1 MNKTLRLILGDQL
14 NHSHSWYKEKDKNV
28 TYILMEVMQEQTY
41 VKHHIQKIIGFF
53 TAMRAFARELK
64 DEGHQVIYYYLDAN
78 ENQQSF
84 GKNIKWLIKKLS
96 FDKFEYQTPDEYR
109 LDEELKDFCKS
120 LKIKSEVFDT
130 EHFYTSREDVKV
142 FFKGKKQY
150 LMENFY
156 RYMRKKHQILMD
168 INQEPEGGKWNF
180 DHENR
185 KKYDGKIPLKEP
197 LVFKKDVSDILK
209 MLKKLDVQFFGNIN
223 PKEFSLP
230 TNREESLEL
239 LEYFCH
245 DLLPAFGR
253 YEDAMLK
260 EHRTLFHSSL
270 SFALNVKMLSPE
282 EVINH
287 VISTWRTNQDTI
299 NIADVEGFVRQIVGW
314 REYMRGIYWA
324 EMPSFSEKNF
334 LNHTEPLPVWFWDG
348 KVKMNCLKNS
358 INNSLDNAYA
368 HHIQRLMVIG
378 NFSLLA
384 GVNPD
389 EIDAWY
395 LGVYADA
402 IEWVQITNTR
412 GMSQFADGGIV
423 GSKPYVASANYIN
436 KMSNY
441 CSGCFY
447 DKDKRHGNKACPFN
461 SLYWNFYLK
470 HEEKLK
476 KNPRISM
483 MYRLLD
489 KMDEEEIHKITTQA
503 DYYLQNINE
512 L

>member
-1 MNKTLRLILGDQL
+1 MSKTLRLILGDQL
-14 NHSHSWYKEKDKNV
+14 NHSHSWFKKKDKNV

-41 VKHHIQKIIGFF
+41 VKHHVQKIIGFF

-64 DEGHQVIYYYLDAN
+64 EEGHQVIYYYLDAD

-84 GKNIKWLIKKLS
+84 GENINWLINKLS
-96 FDKFEYQTPDEYR
+96 FDKFEYQMPDEYR
-109 LDEELKDFCKS
+109 LDEELKSFCKS
-120 LKIKSEVFDT
+120 LEIESEILDT
-130 EHFYTSREDVKV
+130 EHFYTSKDEVKV
-142 FFKGKKQY
+142 FFNGKKQY

-168 INQEPEGGKWNF
+168 FNQEPEGGKWNF

-185 KKYDGKIPLKEP
+185 KKYDGKVPLKEP
-197 LVFKKDVSDILK
+197 LQFKKDVSDILK
-209 MLKKLDVQFFGNIN
+209 MLQKMEVNFFGNIN

-245 DLLPAFGR
+245 DLLPAFGK

-270 SFALNVKMLSPE
+270 SFALNLKLLSPS

-287 VISTWRTNQDTI
+287 VVSTWRTNQDII

-334 LNHTEPLPVWFWDG
+334 LNHENKLPTWFWDG
-348 KVKMNCLKNS
+348 KVKMNCLKHS
-358 INNSLDNAYA
+358 INNSLDYSYA

-384 GVNPD
+384 GIHPD
-389 EIDAWY
+389 EIDAWF

-402 IEWVQITNTR
+402 IQWVQITNTR

-447 DKDKRHGNKACPFN
+447 DKDKRYGNKACPFN
-461 SLYWNFYLK
+461 SLYWNFYLT
-470 HEEKLK
+470 HQQKLK

-483 MYRLLD
+483 MYRLLE
-489 KMDEEEIHKITTQA
+489 KMEEEEVEKIINQA
-503 DYYLQNINE
+503 NHYLQNVSE

>member
-1 MNKTLRLILGDQL
+1 MSKTLRLILGDQL
-14 NHSHSWYKEKDKNV
+14 NHSHSWFKEKDKNV

-41 VKHHIQKIIGFF
+41 VKHHVQKIIAFF

-64 DEGHQVIYYYLDAN
+64 DEGHEVLYYYLDAN

-84 GKNIKWLIKKLS
+84 SKNIKWLINKLS
-96 FDKFEYQTPDEYR
+96 FDKFEYQMPDEYR
-109 LDEELKDFCKS
+109 LDEELKDICKL
-120 LKIKSEVFDT
+120 LKIKNEVFDT
-130 EHFYTSREDVKV
+130 EHFYTVRNEVKV
-142 FFKGKKQY
+142 FFNGKKQY

-156 RYMRKKHQILMD
+156 RYMRKKHQILM
-168 INQEPEGGKWNF
+168 NVNHEPEGGKWNF

-185 KKYDGKIPLKEP
+185 KKYDGKIPLKDP
-197 LVFKKDVSDILK
+197 LIFKRDVSDILK
-209 MLKKLDVQFFGNIN
+209 MLEKMNVQFFGNIN

-245 DLLPAFGR
+245 DLLPAFGK

-287 VISTWRTNQDTI
+287 VISTWRTNQAII

-324 EMPSFSEKNF
+324 EMPGFSEKNF
-334 LNHTEPLPVWFWDG
+334 LNHKKPLPSWFWDG

-358 INNSLDNAYA
+358 INNSLDHSYA

-384 GVNPD
+384 GVHPD
-389 EIDAWY
+389 EIDAWF

-412 GMSQFADGGIV
+412 GMSQFADGGII
-423 GSKPYVASANYIN
+423 GSKPYVSSANYIN

-461 SLYWNFYLK
+461 SLYWNFYLN
-470 HEEKLK
+470 HQEKFK

-489 KMDEEEIHKITTQA
+489 KMDKEEIYKITLQA
-503 DYYLQNINE
+503 DHYLQNINE

>member
-1 MNKTLRLILGDQL
+1 MAKSLRLILGDQL
-14 NHSHSWYKEKDKNV
+14 NHSHSWYKGKDKNV

-41 VKHHIQKIIGFF
+41 VKHHVQKIIAFF

-64 DEGHQVIYYYLDAN
+64 DEGHQVIYYYLDAK
-78 ENQQSF
+78 ENHQNF
-84 GKNIKWLIKKLS
+84 KENINWLIDKLS
-96 FDKFEYQTPDEYR
+96 IEKFEYQNPDEYR

-120 LKIKSEVFDT
+120 IAIKSEVFDT
-130 EHFYTSREDVKV
+130 EHFYTTKTEVKD

-156 RYMRKKHQILMD
+156 RYMRKKHQIL
-168 INQEPEGGKWNF
+168 ITANQEPEGDKWNF

-185 KKYDGKIPLKEP
+185 KKYDGKVPLKQP
-197 LVFKKDVSDILK
+197 LAFKKDVSDILK
-209 MLKKLDVQFFGNIN
+209 MLDEKKVPYFGNIH
-223 PKEFSLP
+223 PKEFQFP
-230 TNREESLEL
+230 INRKESLEL
-239 LEYFCH
+239 LAYFCNE
-245 DLLPAFGR
+245 LLPAFGR

-260 EHRTLFHSSL
+260 EHRTLFHSCL
-270 SFALNVKMLSPE
+270 SFALNVKMLSPQ
-282 EVINH
+282 EVITE
-287 VISTWRTNQDTI
+287 VIAAWQKNPTQI
-299 NIADVEGFVRQIVGW
+299 NIADVEGFVRQILGW

-324 EMPSFSEKNF
+324 EMPNFSTKNY
-334 LNHTEPLPVWFWDG
+334 LQHTNPLPEWFWDG
-348 KVKMNCLKNS
+348 KVKMNCLKHS
-358 INNSLDNAYA
+358 INNSLDEAYA

-378 NFSLLA
+378 NFTLLA
-384 GVNPD
+384 GIHPTEVD
-389 EIDAWY
+389 KWY

-441 CSGCFY
+441 CQGCYY
-447 DKDKRHGNKACPFN
+447 DKSKRHGAKACPFN

-470 HEEKLK
+470 HQEKFK
-476 KNPRISM
+476 KNPRVGM
-483 MYRLLD
+483 VYRLID
-489 KMDEEEIHKITTQA
+489 KMDEDEIEQISIQA
-503 DYYLQNINE
+503 NHYLMNINQ